1 MLNQFLRRIAAGLV
15 GAVLAAV
22 ACGVA
27 AVAAAYAIYAVLR
40 LTLSDAAAAGIDA
53 AIFAVIAG
61 LIALILPRLVRG
73 PRRKT
78 TSSPRIDPDTA
89 RLATDAGLAVLTAIT
104 EMERGGRRKRR
115 AKETPPDRPAR
126 RRH

>member
-27 AVAAAYAIYAVLR
+27 AVAVAYAIYAVLR
-40 LTLSDAAAAGIDA
+40 LTLSAAASAAIDA
-53 AIFAVIAG
+53 GVFAVIAG

-78 TSSPRIDPDTA
+78 AAASRIDPDTA

-104 EMERGGRRKRR
+104 EMARGSRRRK
-115 AKETPPDRPAR
+115 AKETAPDRPSR
-126 RRH
+126 RRR